1 MATSFEKISVS
12 NARNNGKPDAN
23 LANDANNLGG
33 IAAEDYATK
42 AWVKDYHN
50 SKEEN
55 LKKYIDEQ
63 DERTLK
69 AAKDYA
75 DSAIRKQD
83 FSNFATK
90 NDVTSLNKTLT
101 KKIDDGL
108 TSQQNYTDDKIK
120 GVVDDVNANFED
132 VNDAIEQLNKN
143 QTKLFQSVSDGK
155 NKIAE
160 AITDKGVS
168 TSATDT
174 FDTMASNIRNIKTS
188 GGGTGEGEEE
198 GTDTS
203 DATATADKIVSGY
216 TAYVK
221 GQKIYGT
228 LVPYNYGGGGITTPT
243 YGTDTSDATAMSSD
257 ILLGKTAYA
266 RGVKLVGTLTNSDVQ
281 EIYGLSDDEYK
292 AESVLN
298 YPTIVAVDVDED
310 MNYIV
315 FAQTLKDE
323 EGNITGRYIYS
334 CILIRSILNGETII
348 NIGSSATA
356 EGQRKYKYSY
366 EELGLDPTVNISYIC
381 LGKRGY
387 KSDNNKGILCIVQG
401 MTAHFYLFDYGG
413 WGQIGINERFPE
425 ETTTSWRIDLSDN
438 GVCKRLLTKP
448 VCANVNRG
456 SFAIIGDDT
465 DDPLYKNGFPIFINI
480 DNEEQIYINFDRDAA
495 LGTIGALASDCK
507 FSSKVTYFYFGSS
520 TKRSPYWQEGGFICL
535 LTRKNN
541 SFYCRNI
548 ARTEPCVAFANDESY
563 VYVQGQFY
571 SLDSSSDSI
580 KLTAIGNNN
589 LDINDYTAG
598 YLKEYLSP
606 DGKYLFITYNNEI
619 QIYETDPWKLK
630 QAFSALESIKCLK
643 FNQSYTQVAVCT
655 TNFMDIWENTISDE
669 VIGINYKGVD
679 FYKRAFKGLTAEV
692 TDVVAGKTFMGKNG
706 IPETGTLEV
715 STE

>member
-12 NARNNGKPDAN
+12 NARNNSKPDAN

-42 AWVKDYHN
+42 AWVKNYHDN
-50 SKEEN
+50 KEKA
-55 LKKYIDEQ
+55 LKEYIDEQ
-63 DERTLK
+63 DESTLK

-101 KKIDDGL
+101 EKIDNGL
-108 TSQQNYTDDKIK
+108 TNQQNYTDDKIK

-143 QTKLFQSVSDGK
+143 QTELFQSVSDGK

-174 FDTMASNIRNIKTS
+174 FDTMASNIRNIQTFS
-188 GGGTGEGEEE
+188 L
-198 GTDTS
+198 DTS

-216 TAYVK
+216 SAYVK
-221 GQKIYGT
+221 GQKVYGT

-281 EIYGLSDDEYK
+281 EIYGLSDNEYK
-292 AESVLN
+292 AKSVLN

-323 EGNITGRYIYS
+323 EENITGRYIYS

-425 ETTTSWRIDLSDN
+425 ETTTSWTIDLSDN

-448 VCANVNRG
+448 VCANINKG

-465 DDPLYKNGFPIFINI
+465 DNSNYKYGFPIFINI
-480 DNEEQIYINFDRDAA
+480 DNEGQIYVNFDRDAV
-495 LGTIGALASDCK
+495 LATNGHLACDCK
-507 FSSKVTYFYFGSS
+507 FSPNDTYFYFCSS
-520 TKRSPYWQEGGFICL
+520 TSGIPNERDMGQISILAY
-535 LTRKNN
+535 KNN
-541 SFYCRNI
+541 VFYCKKKNEI
-548 ARTEPCVAFANDESY
+548 ASCLAFANDESY
-563 VYVQGQFY
+563 VYIQGQLY
-571 SLDSSSDSI
+571 SLDSSTGSI
-580 KLTAIGNNN
+580 VLTAIGENN
-589 LDINDYTAG
+589 LGTMGWGG
-598 YLKEYLSP
+598 YLYEFLSP
-606 DGKYLFITYNNEI
+606 DGKYLFVSHNNNILVYDTETWEQKQEI
-619 QIYETDPWKLK
+619 GAI
-630 QAFSALESIKCLK
+630 ESIKCIK
-643 FNQSYTQVAVCT
+643 FNQAYTDMAICS

-669 VIGINYKGVD
+669 VVGINYRGVN
-679 FYKRAFKGLTAEV
+679 FYKRTFKGLTAET
-692 TDVVAGKTFMGKNG
+692 TDVVAGKTFIGASG
-706 IPETGTLEV
+706 TPETGTLEV